1 MKSRITLFCAVL
13 VLMLLFPSCAA
24 QTEEIT
30 ISDFVKEAVV
40 KWNDFSYNCTVQ
52 YNSSN
57 VTVTVNSSNAAGVVM
72 EYNSNNFM
80 ISYGGMIY
88 ENSNADALTGNP
100 AQAIFGALEA
110 VNSGT
115 CSKKH
120 IEGGIEFKGNCLA
133 GDFVCS
139 LNEDKSVKV
148 IEYPDKNLYIEFK
161 NA

>member
-1 MKSRITLFCAVL
+1 MKSRITICAVL
-13 VLMLLFPSCAA
+13 ALMLILSSCTA

-30 ISDFVKEAVV
+30 ISDFVKEADI
-40 KWNDFSYNCTVQ
+40 KWNDFSYSCTVQ
-52 YNSSN
+52 YNSSK
-57 VTVTVNSSNAAGVVM
+57 VTVTVNSTNAAGVVM
-72 EYNSNNFM
+72 EYDANNFL

-88 ENSNADALTGNP
+88 ENSDAEALTGNP
-100 AQAIFGALEA
+100 AQAIFGAVEG
-110 VNSGT
+110 VNSGN

>member
-1 MKSRITLFCAVL
+1 
-13 VLMLLFPSCAA
+13 MLILSSCTA

-30 ISDFVKEAVV
+30 ISDFVKEADI
-40 KWNDFSYNCTVQ
+40 KWNDFSYSCTVQ
-52 YNSSN
+52 YNSSK
-57 VTVTVNSSNAAGVVM
+57 VTVTVNSTNAAGVVM
-72 EYNSNNFM
+72 EYDANNFV

-88 ENSNADALTGNP
+88 ENSDAEALTGNP
-100 AQAIFGALEA
+100 AQAIFGAVEG
-110 VNSGT
+110 VNSGN
-115 CSKKH
+115 CSKTH
-120 IEGGIEFKGNCLA
+120 IQDGFEFKGNCLA